1 MLVVVLDTSVIVAAW
16 RSRRG
21 ASFQIVS
28 RLGTPAFDIV
38 ISVPLAI
45 EYDSAIRRSR
55 GAGGLTA
62 DDAQVFVDYICGVA
76 RRQNIF
82 FLWRPLLRDPNDDMV
97 AEVAVA
103 AGSRTIVTHNVRD
116 FAGVDKFGIEIVTPG
131 EFLRSLKEQQ

>member
-1 MLVVVLDTSVIVAAW
+1 MLVVLDTSVIVAAW

-21 ASFQIVS
+21 ASFEIVS
-28 RLGTPAFDIV
+28 RLGRGTFDIV

-45 EYDSAIRRSR
+45 EYDSAVRRNR
-55 GAGGLTA
+55 GAGSLTQ

-76 RRQNIF
+76 RRQSIF

-103 AGSRTIVTHNVRD
+103 AGSETIVSHNVRD
-116 FAGVDKFGIEIVTPG
+116 FAGVEKFGIEVMTPG
-131 EFLRSLKEQQ
+131 RFLTTLRGRK

>member
-1 MLVVVLDTSVIVAAW
+1 VLVVLDISVLVAAW

-21 ASFQIVS
+21 ASFEIIS
-28 RLGTPAFDIV
+28 RLARGNFDIV

-45 EYDSAIRRSR
+45 EYESAIERIPAI
-55 GAGGLTA
+55 AGLNQE
-62 DDAQVFVDYICGVA
+62 DVRVFTDYVCGVA

-103 AGSRTIVTHNVRD
+103 AEADAIVSHNVRD
-116 FAGVDKFGIEIVTPG
+116 FVGVEKFGVRVMTPA
-131 EFLRSLKEQQ
+131 EFLRKVGKSR

>member
-1 MLVVVLDTSVIVAAW
+1 MLVVLDTSVIVAAW

-28 RLGTPAFDIV
+28 RLGQGLFDIV

-45 EYDSAIRRSR
+45 EYDSAIRRNR
-55 GAGGLTA
+55 GAGALTEE
-62 DDAQVFVDYICGVA
+62 DGQVFVDYICGVA
-76 RRQNIF
+76 RRQSIF

-103 AGSRTIVTHNVRD
+103 AESDTIVTHNVRD
-116 FAGVDKFGIEIVTPG
+116 FAGVHKFGIEVVAPG
-131 EFLRSLKEQQ
+131 EFLGKLRRR